1 MSDNQYL
8 PPEYQAQLVEAQR
21 RQAMA
26 QMLLQRSMGFQGAQ
40 SQGRMAAKTS
50 PLTWMANSLSGYL
63 AQQAGDKA
71 SKDVLGVQ
79 QRYAGDEVKELE
91 RLQGLPEDQR
101 LLQGQRSTF
110 PRAQALAKA
119 LQDSRAKRLEMFGQ
133 ATKEVDPA
141 AAANAA
147 ISGQLPGSYQAPA
160 PKPITEAKMSD
171 GTPYLVSAGA
181 KGTTTPHFPP
191 KGTNINMPGNER
203 AAALDITKQQLAQRR
218 EGADAAK
225 ATYEATTQALDALEK
240 GALAGGGEE
249 VKQALRKTL
258 QTFGITLPGTAET
271 NQLQMALG
279 SAILSE
285 ASKIKPI
292 SNNDITTLREIVGS
306 IGTDPTALAKALAY
320 SQALAIKG
328 LSTYGE
334 YVDNSLDTLRD
345 DYSRQLFAGAKVG
358 YDVPGQLQGPQ
369 SYQMEV
375 VRQLQRQGFDIS
387 RLRDMTGQPFPANAQ
402 FNINPTSGF
411 PGVARRKA
419 GGTPTQPAPATASA
433 AATPPPADGQAYT
446 LEEFNRYF
454 GKR

>member
-1 MSDNQYL
+1 MSDNANMAL

-26 QMLLQRSMGFQGAQ
+26 QALLQRSMGFQGAQ
-40 SQGRMAAKTS
+40 SQGPVAAKTS

-119 LQDSRAKRLEMFGQ
+119 LQDQRAKRLEMFGQ
-133 ATKEVDPA
+133 ATKEVDPG

-191 KGTNINMPGNER
+191 KGTNVNIDQTAETAATKAIYGKLPER
-203 AAALDITKQQLAQRR
+203 MEAVTGAAKKAIETAQSAERISALVKDPATITGFGAGPLAGLAGLGAKLGLNGPDAAAK
-218 EGADAAK
+218 
-225 ATYEATTQALDALEK
+225 TQALMSE
-240 GALAGGGEE
+240 LAN
-249 VKQALRKTL
+249 QTL
-258 QTFGITLPGTAET
+258 ANVSRLPGAITEKERPFLEMAAAGQISFTAE
-271 NQLQMALG
+271 
-279 SAILSE
+279 AIARL
-285 ASKIKPI
+285 A
-292 SNNDITTLREIVGS
+292 DI
-306 IGTDPTALAKALAY
+306 
-320 SQALAIKG
+320 
-328 LSTYGE
+328 
-334 YVDNSLDTLRD
+334 
-345 DYSRQLFAGAKVG
+345 AKVSAHNTLMG
-358 YDVPGQLQGPQ
+358 SMREYNSIVSD
-369 SYQMEV
+369 
-375 VRQLQRQGFDIS
+375 
-387 RLRDMTGQPFPANAQ
+387 PAA
-402 FNINPTSGF
+402 
-411 PGVARRKA
+411 
-419 GGTPTQPAPATASA
+419 ASA
-433 AATPPPADGQAYT
+433 ARMWPFPKGWNFQVDPAKYQETGTDTNLYRYIGGNGTPLENPAKVAARPTAPTAGT
-446 LEEFNRYF
+446 LSPQEAAELAELRKRFNVRP
-454 GKR
+454 